1 MTAKIVNFIFSA
13 ILSFLI
19 FVLPAFGS
27 SDTRYLEGIE
37 AGNELIKKNPEDF
50 SGYASRGC
58 AYSYLKKYKLAETD
72 LLKAISLKP
81 NEAGLYAHL
90 AGVYNSTRR
99 YEKAVTATR
108 KAIELGARSENA
120 YNALIANLCLS
131 NHFDECLSKCDDIIL
146 QYPTDAFAYFYR
158 AICKNELN
166 SFSKNEV
173 LADLLKAHMLS
184 PDDEGFK
191 RLYEQALAGKSIKLI
206 RR

>member
-1 MTAKIVNFIFSA
+1 MTFRMVTCIVSA
-13 ILSFLI
+13 LLSLLI
-19 FVLPAFGS
+19 YGLAAFGA
-27 SDTRYLEGIE
+27 SDTKYLDGIE
-37 AGNELIKKNPEDF
+37 AGNELINKDPNDF

-58 AYSYLKKYKLAETD
+58 SYSYLKKYKLAETD

-81 NEAGLYAHL
+81 DEAGLYAHL
-90 AGVYNSTRR
+90 ADVYSSTKK
-99 YEKAVTATR
+99 YGQALTASR
-108 KAIELGARSENA
+108 KVIELGIRTEHS

-166 SFSKNEV
+166 SFSKNQV
-173 LADLLKAHMLS
+173 LADLLKAHMLK
-184 PDDEGFK
+184 PEDEGFK